1 MKKMEQVKNR
11 TSRLF
16 GEQAGAMI
24 KNVCMQA
31 GHFLLSLLFG
41 GISFAGGLSPFAT
54 GFLGGADT
62 DYIIASALG
71 AASGYVVFF
80 GLSGALRLVG
90 AVVIITI
97 LKLFIQPKATGSYK
111 APVTAGITGV
121 GSFAVSL
128 CIYLAAPR
136 DGSFLFMCLSES
148 LIACA
153 FALFSSR
160 VTDIIRDRRKSIFC
174 NPSDTASVFF
184 TASCVLLA
192 LERFSFYGFSAAR
205 MLGFLALLILALYG
219 GQTAA
224 AITGIC
230 CGLTL
235 GLNEAQPQLTFT
247 FILAG
252 IMTGITGGYGRI
264 PVSLSLVLSSA
275 LTLILKGNPDTAL
288 IALTEAMV
296 PGIFFALIPKKFLS
310 VFSDFLT
317 PLKNDFSGEERIRSL
332 QFMLRRT
339 GKAIK
344 DISGSVGAVSEFLE
358 KSDKP
363 SYNEI
368 PSAVREDV
376 CKVCNKYEF
385 CWSKCKDISEKSFRE
400 AAETLIKNEIIVSED
415 LPERLTLICRMPD
428 KVASGFN
435 KAYLETN
442 ARILARNDVYEAK
455 KAAANQFSCIGS
467 LIDAAAEG
475 ILSLPPVNTSTA
487 SALAPVF
494 RDMGFEVTGIC
505 DCEAPSGKS
514 CLQVYCSRVPV
525 IPDKARLLDAI
536 YEATGREYLPPV
548 IDEYTENGTVMCF
561 TEERKFRISCH
572 TASHT
577 GAGEQFSGDTV
588 KSFYDGQGYF
598 YVVLS
603 DGMGTGTRAAIDSVM
618 TANLT
623 ARLLRAGFTPENA
636 LRTVN
641 CALLIKSAEET
652 LATLDI
658 LKIDLETGK
667 AKFYKAGAGFSV
679 IGKSDKTLIVEK
691 SSMPLGILESTAFEK
706 SEIDLSPGDTVI
718 IMSDGANVIPHKQFK
733 ELIKSYKGEG
743 MKVLSEAVVKDA
755 LTYSISGRHD
765 DITVCAVRI
774 K

>member
-1 MKKMEQVKNR
+1 MEQIKNR
-11 TSRLF
+11 TGRLL
-16 GEQAGAMI
+16 GTPTGAMV
-24 KNVCMQA
+24 KKVCLQA

-41 GISFAGGLSPFAT
+41 GISFAGGLSPFAV
-54 GFLGGADT
+54 GFLGGVGT

-80 GLSGALRLVG
+80 GPSEALRLVG

-97 LKLFIQPKATGSYK
+97 LKLFIQPKTTESYK
-111 APVTAGITGV
+111 APVIAGITGV
-121 GSFAVSL
+121 GAFAVSL
-128 CIYLAAPR
+128 CIYLADPR
-136 DGSFLFMCLSES
+136 DGSFLFMVFSES
-148 LIACA
+148 LIASA

-205 MLGFLALLILALYG
+205 MIGFLALLILSLYG

-235 GLNEAQPQLTFT
+235 GFNDTQPQLTFT
-247 FILAG
+247 FILSG
-252 IMTGITGGYGRI
+252 IMTGITGSYGRI
-264 PVSLSLVLSSA
+264 PVAISLVLSSA

-288 IALTEAMV
+288 IALTEAIIPSV
-296 PGIFFALIPKKFLS
+296 IFVLIPKKFLS
-310 VFSDFLT
+310 VFSDFLS

-332 QFMLRRT
+332 QFMLKRT

-344 DISGSVGAVSEFLE
+344 DISGSVGAVSAFLE

-363 SYNEI
+363 DYKDI

-376 CKVCNKYEF
+376 CKVCNKYDF
-385 CWSKCKDISEKSFRE
+385 CWNKCRDISEKAFRE
-400 AAETLIKNEIIVSED
+400 AAETLAKNEIIISED

-435 KAYLETN
+435 KAYLEMN
-442 ARILARNDVYEAK
+442 ARILARNDIFEAK
-455 KAAANQFSCIGS
+455 KAAANQFSCIGT
-467 LIDAAAEG
+467 LIDEAADSIG
-475 ILSLPPVNTSTA
+475 TLPPVNPSA
-487 SALAPVF
+487 ALALTPVF
-494 RDMGFEVTGIC
+494 SSMGFDITGITEY
-505 DCEAPSGKS
+505 EAPSGKS
-514 CLQVYCSRVPV
+514 CLQVYCNRVPV
-525 IPDKARLLDAI
+525 IPDKTQLLEAV
-536 YEATGREYLPPV
+536 YEATGKEYLPPV
-548 IDEYTENGTVMCF
+548 IDEYTENGTILSF
-561 TEERKFRISCH
+561 AEEGKFRISCH

-577 GAGEQFSGDTV
+577 GAGEQFSGDTLR
-588 KSFYDGQGYF
+588 SFYDGQGYF

-623 ARLLRAGFTPENA
+623 ARLLRAGFSPENA
-636 LRTVN
+636 LKTVN

-652 LATLDI
+652 LSTLDI

-667 AKFYKAGAGFSV
+667 AVFYKAGAGFSA
-679 IGKSDKTLIVEK
+679 IGKADKTIIVEK
-691 SSMPLGILESTAFEK
+691 SSMPLGILESTSFEK
-706 SEIDLSPGDTVI
+706 SEIDLSSGDTVI

-733 ELIKSYKGEG
+733 ELIKNYRNEG
-743 MKVLSEAVVKDA
+743 MKALSEAIVKDA
-755 LTYSISGRHD
+755 LTHSISGRHD

>member
-1 MKKMEQVKNR
+1 MKKMEQVKIR
-11 TSRLF
+11 TERFIGKST
-16 GEQAGAMI
+16 GEII
-24 KNVCMQA
+24 KAVCMQA
-31 GHFLLSLLFG
+31 GHFLLSFLFG
-41 GISFAGGLSPFAT
+41 GISFAGGLSPFAS

-62 DYIIASALG
+62 NYIISAALG

-111 APVTAGITGV
+111 APVTAGITGI

-128 CIYLAAPR
+128 CIYLAVPR
-136 DGSFLFMCLSES
+136 EGSFLFMCFSEAI
-148 LIACA
+148 IAAA
-153 FALFSSR
+153 FSLFSSR
-160 VTDIIRDRRKSIFC
+160 ATDIIRDRRKSIFC

-184 TASCVLLA
+184 TGSIVLLA
-192 LERFSFYGFSAAR
+192 FDRFAFYGFSPAR
-205 MLGFLALLILALYG
+205 MLGFFVLLLLALYG

-235 GLNEAQPQLTFT
+235 GFNEAQPQLTFT

-252 IMTGITGGYGRI
+252 IMTGITGVYGRI

-275 LTLILKGNPDTAL
+275 LTLILKGSPDTAL
-288 IALTEAMV
+288 IALAEAMV
-296 PGIFFALIPKKFLS
+296 PAILLVLIPKKFLS

-317 PLKNDFSGEERIRSL
+317 PLKNDFSGEERIRTL
-332 QFMLRRT
+332 QFMLKRT

-363 SYNEI
+363 SYEEI

-376 CKVCNKYEF
+376 CRVCNKYEF
-385 CWSKCKDISEKSFRE
+385 CWNKCKDISEKSFRE
-400 AAETLIKNEIIVSED
+400 AASVLTKNEAIVSED

-435 KAYLETN
+435 KAYLEMN
-442 ARILARNDVYEAK
+442 ARILARSDVFEAK

-467 LIDAAAEG
+467 LIDATADS
-475 ILSLPPVNTSTA
+475 IQSLPPVNTSVTT
-487 SALAPVF
+487 ALAPVF

-505 DCEAPSGKS
+505 EYTAPSGRS
-514 CLQVYCSRVPV
+514 RLQVYCSRVPV
-525 IPDKARLLDAI
+525 IPDKTRLLEAI
-536 YEATGREYLPPV
+536 YEATGKEYLAPV

-561 TEERKFRISCH
+561 TEEGKFRISYH

-577 GAGEQFSGDTV
+577 GAGEQFSGDTL
-588 KSFYDGQGYF
+588 KSFYDGQGSF
-598 YVVLS
+598 YIVLS

-623 ARLLRAGFTPENA
+623 ARLLRAGFSPENA

-658 LKIDLETGK
+658 LKIDLETGR

-679 IGKSDKTLIVEK
+679 IGKSEKTLIVEK
-691 SSMPLGILESTAFEK
+691 SSLPLGILEKTSFEK

-718 IMSDGANVIPHKQFK
+718 IMSDGAGVIPHKQFRDI
-733 ELIKSYKGEG
+733 IKNYRNEG
-743 MKVLSEAVVKDA
+743 MRALSEAVVKDA
-755 LTYSISGRHD
+755 LTHSVSGKHD
-765 DITVCAVRI
+765 DITVCAIRI
-774 K
+774 R